1 MTPVWLRT
9 PSRFARWSAG
19 RARAVLGIVLA
30 LMALCLLSPDLR
42 TPDPNAPPA
51 PVIAIA
57 DSDLGLYDAVAERVR
72 HGGDYYQAAAQE
84 MRARPGYPL
93 RPFVTVRPPLL
104 AELQATLPRV
114 VATALLYLLIVA
126 VALAWM
132 VRITEAFPDGA
143 ARIVAGLL
151 LGGGLVTAIQPFLF
165 TSHEVWAS
173 LLIAL
178 SLGILRPGRW
188 VEAVALALAAML
200 IRELS
205 ALYAVVMLAFAL
217 FEGARRE
224 ATGWAVAL
232 GVFAAALAAHAW
244 AVAQVTGPLDLA
256 SDGWTGFNGVWFFV
270 QTIRHATVLEAF
282 PYLLAIPLVILA
294 LLGWAS
300 WRDPVATRMFATA
313 SAYGLLIAL
322 AARLDNFYW
331 GLMIAPVF
339 LLGLA
344 FAPDGVRDLVRA
356 ARDRRRITVTRVT
369 R

>member
-9 PSRFARWSAG
+9 PSRFARWSAP
-19 RARAVLGIVLA
+19 RARMALALAVA

-42 TPDPNAPPA
+42 PADPTAASA
-51 PVIAIA
+51 PVIEVA

-72 HGGDYYQAAAQE
+72 HGDGYYQAAVQE

-104 AELQATLPRV
+104 AEIQATLPHA
-114 VATALLYLLIVA
+114 VATGLLYLLVA
-126 VALAWM
+126 GVALAWV
-132 VRITEAFPDGA
+132 VRITESFPDGA
-143 ARIVAGLL
+143 ARIVAALL
-151 LGGGLVTAIQPFLF
+151 LGGGLFTAVQPFLF
-165 TSHEVWAS
+165 TSHELWAS

-178 SLGILRPGRW
+178 SLGVRRPGRW

-205 ALYAVVMLAFAL
+205 ALYAVIMLAFAWR
-217 FEGARRE
+217 EGARRE
-224 ATGWAVAL
+224 AIGWAVAL
-232 GVFAAALAAHAW
+232 AVFAAALAAHAW
-244 AVAQVTGPLDLA
+244 AVTRVTGPLDLA
-256 SDGWTGFNGVWFFV
+256 SDGWTGLHGPWFFV

-282 PYLLAIPLVILA
+282 PYVVAIPLVVLA

-300 WRDPVATRMFATA
+300 WRDPVAARMFATV

-322 AARLDNFYW
+322 AARLNNFYW
-331 GLMIAPVF
+331 GLMVAPVL

-356 ARDRRRITVTRVT
+356 ARGRRRIRVTRVA